1 VAEEVTR
8 RTVTEK
14 VIGEKPKMPLM
25 LLLKKVKKLPM
36 VKLNQKEENV
46 NQEKNSQNQ
55 LWKKR
60 KLVLPLLIMR
70 HKRQPNLKVSLRR
83 LKFVEKTRLMLR
95 TLKSLTLFTPNKQ

>member
-55 LWKKR
+55 
-60 KLVLPLLIMR
+60 
-70 HKRQPNLKVSLRR
+70 
-83 LKFVEKTRLMLR
+83 
-95 TLKSLTLFTPNKQ
+95 